1 MEGKMRGFG
10 IIEPLVEVGWMEK
23 DIPQIGYY
31 DALVT
36 PVMLSPCTSDTHGS
50 LQCTPECAGPAG
62 RILGH
67 EVVGRIV
74 EVGEGV
80 KDFKPGDVV
89 LVPAATP
96 DYRALECQDNI
107 AQHAHG
113 TMQGMVLSTGIDG
126 AFAEYF
132 VCPDV
137 DNNAAFI
144 PEGVTLEQAVLVGDM
159 MTTGFHGAELA
170 DIKFGDTVV
179 VIGIGPVG
187 LMSICGC
194 ALRGAGTII
203 GVGHR
208 EITKKLA
215 VEYGASHIVDYH
227 DGDIC
232 GQVLS
237 LTNGKLVDSV
247 IVTGGGQGQIAAAL
261 RMLKPNGTVANLE
274 GMYEELHVPATDS
287 IMWCAHKTL
296 TGGICPGG
304 RRRMERL
311 FDIIKSGRCDPSKMI
326 TQRLHGL
333 DAIPEGFNL
342 MMDPKPADVVKPV
355 IYVEG

>member
-1 MEGKMRGFG
+1 MKGKMKGFG

-36 PVMLSPCTSDTHGS
+36 PVVLSPCTSDTHGS
-50 LQCTPECAGPAG
+50 MQCTPECAGPKG

-67 EVVGRIV
+67 EVVGKIV

-80 KDFKPGDVV
+80 KDFKPGDIV

-96 DYRALECQDNI
+96 DYRAIECQDNI

-113 TMQGMVLSTGIDG
+113 PLQGMVLSTGIDG

-132 VCPDV
+132 LCPDV

-144 PEGVTLEQAVLVGDM
+144 PDGVSLDQAVMVGDM

-170 DIKFGDTVV
+170 EVKFGDTVV

-187 LMSICGC
+187 LMSVAGS

-208 EITKKLA
+208 ELTKQLA
-215 VEYGASHIVDYH
+215 REYGASFVVDYH
-227 DGDIC
+227 DGDIVE
-232 GQVLS
+232 QVLAITS
-237 LTNGKLVDSV
+237 GRPVDAV
-247 IVTGGGQGQIAAAL
+247 IITGGGQKQISAAL
-261 RMLKPNGTVANLE
+261 KMLKPNGVVANLE
-274 GMYEELHVPATDS
+274 GMYDELVVPAMDS
-287 IMWCAHKTL
+287 IMWCAHKKL

-311 FDIIKSGRCDPSKMI
+311 FDIIKSGRCDPSKLI
-326 TQRLHGL
+326 THRLYGL
-333 DAIPEGFNL
+333 DKIPEGFNM

-355 IYVEG
+355 IYI

>member
-1 MEGKMRGFG
+1 MQGKMKGFG
-10 IIEPLVEVGWMEK
+10 IIEPLVEVNWMEK

-31 DALVT
+31 DALVS
-36 PVMLSPCTSDTHGS
+36 PVILSPCTSDTHGS
-50 LQCTPECAGPAG
+50 MQCTPECAGPKG

-80 KDFKPGDVV
+80 KDYKVGEVV
-89 LVPAATP
+89 LIPAATP

-113 TMQGMVLSTGIDG
+113 PLQGMVLSTGIDG

-137 DNNAAFI
+137 DNNAARI
-144 PEGVTLEQAVLVGDM
+144 PEGVTLEQAVMVGDM
-159 MTTGFHGAELA
+159 VTTGFHGAELA
-170 DIKFGDTVV
+170 RVGFGDTVV

-187 LMSICGC
+187 LMSIAGS

-203 GVGHR
+203 GVGRR
-208 EITKKLA
+208 ELTKKLA
-215 VEYGASHIVDYH
+215 REYGASYIVDYT
-227 DGDIC
+227 DGDIVE
-232 GQVLS
+232 QVLK
-237 LTNGKLVDSV
+237 LTDGRSVDSV
-247 IVTGGGQGQIAAAL
+247 IVTGGGQQQISAAL
-261 RMLKPNGTVANLE
+261 RMLKPNGVVANLE
-274 GMYEELHVPATDS
+274 GMYEQLEVPAWDS
-287 IMWCAHKTL
+287 VMWCAHKTL

-311 FDIIKSGRCDPSKMI
+311 LNIIKSGRLDPSKMI
-326 TQRLHGL
+326 THRLYGL
-333 DAIPEGFNL
+333 DKIAEGFNM

-355 IYVEG
+355 IYVEY